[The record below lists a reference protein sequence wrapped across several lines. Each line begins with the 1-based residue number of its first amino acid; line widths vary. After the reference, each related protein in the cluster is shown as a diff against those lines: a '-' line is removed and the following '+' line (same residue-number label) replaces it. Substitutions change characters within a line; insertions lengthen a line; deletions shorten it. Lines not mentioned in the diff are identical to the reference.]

1 MEWIYT
7 LMIVSA
13 AGILGYTYRN
23 YIQMGWKLLQLSH
36 QIIKGQDLKSFEL
49 IHGQKLARINY
60 CVSGLSYQIIV
71 PYDPEKIVSMS
82 SLEVFLMKDNKAEK
96 ITQQPGIP
104 YVLSAKQLGGSL
116 IVVTNE
122 ESEYSEYIEA
132 PQYC

>member
-1 MEWIYT
+1 
-7 LMIVSA
+7 
-13 AGILGYTYRN
+13 
-23 YIQMGWKLLQLSH
+23 
-36 QIIKGQDLKSFEL
+36 
-49 IHGQKLARINY
+49 
-60 CVSGLSYQIIV
+60 
-71 PYDPEKIVSMS
+71 MS